1 MSVLYSNLTVAEFND
16 RLEVEMKADVKQL
29 FKTQSDTA
37 KIDNLIS
44 HTPETFLYDR
54 PRILLYS
61 ILKPLGICQNYIRS
75 DIFNWHV
82 REPFGT
88 ELQWLLISQI
98 VFPFC
103 VHRLIT
109 FLQLQVK
116 LVS

>member
-1 MSVLYSNLTVAEFND
+1 MSVLYSNLTVGEFND

-61 ILKPLGICQNYIRS
+61 ILKPLGICQNYI
-75 DIFNWHV
+75 IY
-82 REPFGT
+82 
-88 ELQWLLISQI
+88 
-98 VFPFC
+98 
-103 VHRLIT
+103 
-109 FLQLQVK
+109 K
-116 LVS
+116 L